1 MLTLPTS
8 VRVYI
13 AAEPVDL
20 RRGHDGLVAIV
31 RNDWRL
37 NPFDGHLFVFL
48 GRRLDRVKILVWD
61 RNGFVLYYKRLSQGH
76 FNMPKVPADAVRIE
90 LDATTLAMLLDGI
103 DVKYVRR
110 PTTWTPPA
118 SLPSR

>member
-1 MLTLPTS
+1 MHS
-8 VRVYI
+8 RSYVR
-13 AAEPVDL
+13 L
-20 RRGHDGLVAIV
+20 H
-31 RNDWRL
+31 
-37 NPFDGHLFVFL
+37 
-48 GRRLDRVKILVWD
+48 
-61 RNGFVLYYKRLSQGH
+61 GH